1 MSSTSADAA
10 HSAHGEADV
19 AVFLQGFFLLVRRRL
34 WLILAVASLGAVLAG
49 YVAYNGQTTYTAK
62 TMVLLEPTEDRIVD
76 LKTVVAGLNN
86 DLSLVDTQIA
96 LMTSPPYLTQIL
108 DQVPT
113 AELDAPAHSAGEA
126 VRALLEWIPPS
137 WLIKI
142 GLASELPP
150 RTQAASLSPAAMR
163 EQQQRKLAQALEVKQ
178 EGRSLILSI
187 SFTSHDPTI
196 AATVANKIAEV
207 YITGQYNA
215 KLQAT
220 ERASA
225 WLETRLAELKQQVE
239 TSEQAIEKYHTEHRV
254 LETRGLEITNQQV
267 IDLTNLLVA
276 TRADRSEKETRLNT
290 IRDFQAR
297 GERLTSMTEVL
308 QSPHLSDLW
317 QQDSEIRRNEA
328 ELRQSLG
335 DRHPQLQSLLAEKGN
350 VEANIALETAR
361 LVDNIANEVA
371 VLTAK
376 EASVQ
381 AEIDRL
387 VRRAEEAAQ
396 AEVGL
401 RQLERQA
408 DADRKLYEEFLQRS
422 KETKEQQAIIQPNA
436 RIVAAAEPPQ
446 TPSSL
451 SPKLL
456 VLAGLVASSAV
467 GLGLSWLLERL
478 DRGVRSSR
486 EVEYAFE
493 LPCLGL
499 VPHLRSIR
507 RSRARR
513 PHRQILRKPLSIY
526 AESVRLAYTALLR
539 DTDGAAHQ
547 VVQVTSSVP
556 GEGKTVFAVSLATL
570 LAHTGYRTL
579 LLDLDL
585 RHPSVRREINAGDA
599 LQLIRYVDGAATIE
613 DLICRDDETGLDI
626 VAPLQMPVNPAKL
639 LASPRLGELIEDA
652 KRRYD
657 FVIVDSAPVLGVSDS
672 LVVGKLVDH
681 LVMVVQWAKTPAD
694 SVHDALNALRG
705 ARLPIGGIVL
715 AQVDINRHAKYGY
728 GGIDGHY
735 KTYAKYYQR

>member
-1 MSSTSADAA
+1 MPIYAANDAV
-10 HSAHGEADV
+10 S
-19 AVFLQGFFLLVRRRL
+19 
-34 WLILAVASLGAVLAG
+34 
-49 YVAYNGQTTYTAK
+49 
-62 TMVLLEPTEDRIVD
+62 
-76 LKTVVAGLNN
+76 
-86 DLSLVDTQIA
+86 
-96 LMTSPPYLTQIL
+96 
-108 DQVPT
+108 
-113 AELDAPAHSAGEA
+113 
-126 VRALLEWIPPS
+126 ALLDWIPPS
-137 WLIKI
+137 WLIRV
-142 GLASELPP
+142 GLASELPS
-150 RTQAASLSPAAMR
+150 RTQAASLSPAAQR
-163 EQQQRKLAQALEVKQ
+163 EQQLRQLRQALEVKQ
-178 EGRSLILSI
+178 EGRSLILSV
-187 SFTSHDPTI
+187 SFTSRDPAI

-207 YITGQYNA
+207 YIADQYNA
-215 KLQAT
+215 KLQTT
-220 ERASA
+220 ERASD

-239 TSEQAIEKYHTEHRV
+239 TSEQAIEIYHTEHRV

-267 IDLTNLLVA
+267 TDLTNLLVA

-335 DRHPQLQSLLAEKGN
+335 DRHPQLQSLMAEKGN
-350 VEANIALETAR
+350 VEANIALETTR

-376 EASVQ
+376 EASAQ

-387 VRRAEEAAQ
+387 IRRAEEAAQ

-467 GLGLSWLLERL
+467 GLSFSWLLERL

-486 EVEYAFE
+486 EIEYAFG

-499 VPHLRSIR
+499 VPHLRSAG
-507 RSRARR
+507 RSRAGR

-539 DTDGAAHQ
+539 DTDG
-547 VVQVTSSVP
+547 V
-556 GEGKTVFAVSLATL
+556 G
-570 LAHTGYRTL
+570 
-579 LLDLDL
+579 
-585 RHPSVRREINAGDA
+585 
-599 LQLIRYVDGAATIE
+599 IR
-613 DLICRDDETGLDI
+613 
-626 VAPLQMPVNPAKL
+626 
-639 LASPRLGELIEDA
+639 
-652 KRRYD
+652 
-657 FVIVDSAPVLGVSDS
+657 
-672 LVVGKLVDH
+672 
-681 LVMVVQWAKTPAD
+681 
-694 SVHDALNALRG
+694 
-705 ARLPIGGIVL
+705 
-715 AQVDINRHAKYGY
+715 
-728 GGIDGHY
+728 
-735 KTYAKYYQR
+735 